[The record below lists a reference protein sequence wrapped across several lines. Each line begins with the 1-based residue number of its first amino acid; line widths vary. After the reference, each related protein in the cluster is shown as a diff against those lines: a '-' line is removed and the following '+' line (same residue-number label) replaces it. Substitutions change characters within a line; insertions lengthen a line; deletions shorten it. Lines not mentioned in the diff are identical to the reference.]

1 MARPCASAAVL
12 AIAWIGFSQPSAA
25 QTRAP
30 KADCSKA
37 GATPELNYCAELD
50 LEKADK
56 ALNQAYRAA
65 LARIDQAMELDA
77 KVRAEWRKTLQDAQ
91 RKWIAFRD
99 ADCKGAMAY
108 EWYGGTGATAAVLG
122 CMTGLTEARTKELR
136 ERNER

>member
-1 MARPCASAAVL
+1 MARPCVL
-12 AIAWIGFSQPSAA
+12 AALLAVGSLCFSLPLPA
-25 QTRAP
+25 QTRAKVDCG
-30 KADCSKA
+30 KAV
-37 GATPELNYCAELD
+37 ATPELNHCAELD
-50 LEKADK
+50 FEKADK

-65 LARIDQAMELDA
+65 LARIDGATELDA
-77 KVRAEWRKTLQDAQ
+77 KVRAGWRKTLQDAQ

-122 CMTGLTEARTKELR
+122 CMTALTEARTKELQ